1 MSTRPLVG
9 RAAEPEG
16 ELVPVNW
23 PAGIVQVRVVFA
35 VARIASLR
43 SHTFGRCGRSMGGVE
58 R

>member
-1 MSTRPLVG
+1 MV
-9 RAAEPEG
+9 AEPDG